1 MLHLMR
7 PNNLQR
13 CNKKVEAIKMKSI
26 QDIKQ
31 DLEKMLSPKRYE
43 HSVGVM
49 EKAIELAEIY
59 GEDKEKAA
67 YAALTH
73 DIAKEMTDEELINY
87 AIENNIDLT
96 EDDKLIPMALHGI
109 IGSDIVKKKYDFT
122 DEMCD
127 AIYYH
132 TTGRPNMTLID
143 KIIYV
148 ADKCEERTRIS
159 EHANKLR
166 EIVEEK
172 GLDEAILFVMD
183 DWTLAKAIEN
193 KKLIHPNT
201 IYTRNDIISKLR

>member
-1 MLHLMR
+1 
-7 PNNLQR
+7 
-13 CNKKVEAIKMKSI
+13 MKSI
-26 QDIKQ
+26 EDVKQ
-31 DLEKMLSPKRYE
+31 ELEKMLSPKRYE
-43 HSVGVM
+43 HSIGVM

-67 YAALTH
+67 YVALTH

-87 AIENNIDLT
+87 SIENNITIT

-109 IGSDIVKKKYDFT
+109 IGSNIVKKKYNFT

-132 TTGRPNMTLID
+132 TTGRPNMTLLD

-148 ADKCEERTRIS
+148 ADKCEETTRIS
-159 EHANKLR
+159 EHANELR
-166 EIVEEK
+166 EIVKEK

-193 KKLIHPNT
+193 RKLIHPNT
-201 IYTRNDIISKLR
+201 IYARNDIISKLG

>member
-1 MLHLMR
+1 
-7 PNNLQR
+7 
-13 CNKKVEAIKMKSI
+13 MKSI
-26 QDIKQ
+26 EDVKQ
-31 DLEKMLSPKRYE
+31 ELEKMLSPKRYE
-43 HSVGVM
+43 HSIGVM

-59 GEDKEKAA
+59 GEDEEKAA

-73 DIAKEMTDEELINY
+73 DIAKEMEDEELINY
-87 AIENNIDLT
+87 AIENNITLT

-109 IGSDIVKKKYDFT
+109 IGSNIVKKKYNFT

-132 TTGRPNMTLID
+132 TTGRPNMTLLD

-148 ADKCEERTRIS
+148 ADKCEETTRIS
-159 EHANKLR
+159 EHANELR
-166 EIVEEK
+166 EIVKEK

-201 IYTRNDIISKLR
+201 IYARNDIISKLG

>member
-1 MLHLMR
+1 
-7 PNNLQR
+7 
-13 CNKKVEAIKMKSI
+13 MKSI
-26 QDIKQ
+26 EDVKQ
-31 DLEKMLSPKRYE
+31 ELEKILSPKRYE
-43 HSVGVM
+43 HSIGVM

-87 AIENNIDLT
+87 SIENNITIT

-109 IGSDIVKKKYDFT
+109 IGSNIVKKKYDFT

-132 TTGRPNMTLID
+132 TTGRPNMTLLD

-148 ADKCEERTRIS
+148 ADKCEERTRKS

-166 EIVEEK
+166 EIVKEK

-201 IYTRNDIISKLR
+201 IYARNDIISKLG

>member
-1 MLHLMR
+1 
-7 PNNLQR
+7 
-13 CNKKVEAIKMKSI
+13 MKSI
-26 QDIKQ
+26 EDVKQ
-31 DLEKMLSPKRYE
+31 ELEKMLSPKRYE
-43 HSVGVM
+43 HSIGVM

-87 AIENNIDLT
+87 SIENNITIT

-109 IGSDIVKKKYDFT
+109 IGSNIVKKKYDFI

-132 TTGRPNMTLID
+132 TTGRPNMTLLD

-148 ADKCEERTRIS
+148 ADKCEERTRKS

-166 EIVEEK
+166 EIVKEK

-201 IYTRNDIISKLR
+201 IHARNDIISKLG

>member
-1 MLHLMR
+1 
-7 PNNLQR
+7 
-13 CNKKVEAIKMKSI
+13 MKSI
-26 QDIKQ
+26 EDVKQ
-31 DLEKMLSPKRYE
+31 ELEKMLSPKRYE
-43 HSVGVM
+43 HSIGVM

-67 YAALTH
+67 YVALTH

-87 AIENNIDLT
+87 SIENNITIT

-109 IGSDIVKKKYDFT
+109 IGSNIVKKKYNFT

-132 TTGRPNMTLID
+132 TTGRPNMTLLD

-148 ADKCEERTRIS
+148 ADKCEETTRIS
-159 EHANKLR
+159 EHANELR
-166 EIVEEK
+166 EIVKEK

-201 IYTRNDIISKLR
+201 IYARNDIISKLG

>member
-1 MLHLMR
+1 
-7 PNNLQR
+7 
-13 CNKKVEAIKMKSI
+13 MKSI
-26 QDIKQ
+26 EDVKQ
-31 DLEKMLSPKRYE
+31 ELEKMLSPKRYE
-43 HSVGVM
+43 HSIGVM
-49 EKAIELAEIY
+49 EKAIELAKIY
-59 GEDKEKAA
+59 GEDEEKAA

-73 DIAKEMTDEELINY
+73 DIAKEMEDEELINY
-87 AIENNIDLT
+87 AIENNITLT

-132 TTGRPNMTLID
+132 TTGRPNMTLLD
-143 KIIYV
+143 KIIYI
-148 ADKCEERTRIS
+148 ADKCEETTRKS

-166 EIVEEK
+166 EIVKEK

-193 KKLIHPNT
+193 RKLIHPNT
-201 IYTRNDIISKLR
+201 IHARNDIISKLG

>member
-1 MLHLMR
+1 
-7 PNNLQR
+7 
-13 CNKKVEAIKMKSI
+13 MKPI
-26 QDIKQ
+26 EEIKQ
-31 DLEKMLSPKRYE
+31 ELEKILSPKRYE

-49 EKAIELAEIY
+49 EKAIELAEVF

-73 DIAKEMTDEELINY
+73 DIAKEMAVEELINY
-87 AIENNIDLT
+87 AIENNITLS
-96 EDDKLIPMALHGI
+96 EDDKMCTSVLHGI
-109 IGSDIVKKKYDFT
+109 IGADIVKKKYGFT

-132 TTGRPNMTLID
+132 TTGRDNMTMLE

-148 ADKCEERTRIS
+148 ADKCEERTRKS

-166 EIVEEK
+166 EIAKEK

-183 DWTLAKAIEN
+183 DWTLPKAIEE
-193 KKLIHPNT
+193 KKIIHPNS
-201 IYTRNDIISKLR
+201 IYARNDIISK

>member
-1 MLHLMR
+1 
-7 PNNLQR
+7 
-13 CNKKVEAIKMKSI
+13 MKSI
-26 QDIKQ
+26 EDVKQ
-31 DLEKMLSPKRYE
+31 ELEKMLSPKRYE
-43 HSVGVM
+43 HSIGVM
-49 EKAIELAEIY
+49 EKAIELAKIY
-59 GEDKEKAA
+59 GEDEEKAA

-73 DIAKEMTDEELINY
+73 DIAKEMEDEELINY
-87 AIENNIDLT
+87 AIENNITLT

-109 IGSDIVKKKYDFT
+109 IGSNIVKKKYNFT

-132 TTGRPNMTLID
+132 TTGRPNMTLLD

-148 ADKCEERTRIS
+148 ADKCEETTRIS
-159 EHANKLR
+159 EHANELR
-166 EIVEEK
+166 EIVKEK

-201 IYTRNDIISKLR
+201 IYARNDIISKLG

>member
-1 MLHLMR
+1 
-7 PNNLQR
+7 
-13 CNKKVEAIKMKSI
+13 MKSI
-26 QDIKQ
+26 EDVKQ
-31 DLEKMLSPKRYE
+31 ELEKMLSPKRYE
-43 HSVGVM
+43 HSIGVM

-67 YAALTH
+67 YVALTH

-87 AIENNIDLT
+87 SIENNITIT

-109 IGSDIVKKKYDFT
+109 IGSNIVKKKYNFT

-132 TTGRPNMTLID
+132 TTGRPNMTLLD

-148 ADKCEERTRIS
+148 ADKCEETTRIS
-159 EHANKLR
+159 EHANELR
-166 EIVEEK
+166 EIVKEK

-201 IYTRNDIISKLR
+201 IHTRNDIISKLR

>member
-1 MLHLMR
+1 
-7 PNNLQR
+7 
-13 CNKKVEAIKMKSI
+13 MKSI
-26 QDIKQ
+26 EEVKQ
-31 DLEKMLSPKRYE
+31 ELEKILSAKRYE
-43 HSVGVM
+43 HSIGVM
-49 EKAIELAEIY
+49 EKAIEFAEIY
-59 GEDKEKAA
+59 GEDEEKVA
-67 YAALTH
+67 YTALAH
-73 DIAKEMTDEELINY
+73 DIAKEMTNEELINY
-87 AIENNIDLT
+87 AIENNITLT

-109 IGSDIVKKKYDFT
+109 IGSDIVKKKYNFT
-122 DEMCD
+122 DEMCN

-132 TTGRPNMTLID
+132 TTGRVNMTLLD

-166 EIVEEK
+166 EIVKEK

-201 IYTRNDIISKLR
+201 IHTRNDIISKLR